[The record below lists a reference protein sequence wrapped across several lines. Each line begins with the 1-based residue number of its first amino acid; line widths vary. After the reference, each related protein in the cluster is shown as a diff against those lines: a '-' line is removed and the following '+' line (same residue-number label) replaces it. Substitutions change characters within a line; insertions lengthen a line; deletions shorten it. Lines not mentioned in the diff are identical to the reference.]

1 MAIKELFS
9 AILVLFEAGNT
20 FNTAVSGQLAA
31 YKSQDDA
38 TFPHSVMTLIS
49 DDTEYP
55 FTGNNLE
62 VALMQFSIY
71 DNKAAPDTIMDAQ
84 QKLWDLFDDAIIT
97 MTGFTEL
104 AFIRGQTLLRRGEVD
119 RPEIWASHTVYEVTF
134 QKT

>member
-1 MAIKELFS
+1 MATKELFT
-9 AILVLFEAGNT
+9 AILTLFNAGND

-31 YKSQDDA
+31 YKAKDDA
-38 TFPHSVMTLIS
+38 SSPHSVMTLIS
-49 DDTEYP
+49 DGPEYT

-62 VALMQFSIY
+62 VAQVQFSIY
-71 DNKAAPDTIMDAQ
+71 DNSAAPDTIMDTQ
-84 QKLWDLFDDAIIT
+84 QKLWDLFDDAIIA

>member
-1 MAIKELFS
+1 MATKELFA
-9 AILVLFEAGNT
+9 AILAH
-20 FNTAVSGQLAA
+20 FNVANDFKTAVSGQLAA
-31 YKSQDDA
+31 YKSEDDP
-38 TFPHSVMTLIS
+38 TFPHSVFTLIS
-49 DDTEYP
+49 DDPEYI

-62 VALMQFSIY
+62 IAQVQFSIY
-71 DNKAAPDTIMDAQ
+71 DNNAAVGRIQDAQ

>member
-9 AILVLFEAGNT
+9 AIMVLFNAGND

-31 YKSQDDA
+31 YKSKDDA
-38 TFPHSVMTLIS
+38 SFPHSVMTLIS
-49 DDTEYP
+49 DDPDYT

-62 VALMQFSIY
+62 AALVQFSIY
-71 DNKAAPDTIMDAQ
+71 DNSAAPDTVMDAE
-84 QKLWDLFDDAIIT
+84 QKLWDLFDDAVIA

-104 AFIRGQTLLRRGEVD
+104 AFIRGQTLLRRGEAD